1 LGKQGAEQV
10 SQIATVTEETPMQ
23 ATNDH
28 QAVLAARRRFFEDG
42 RTPRGLIAEPILRS
56 WTRCAALGLEAMTAP
71 PVAVLTAGGLREAC
85 ERHEQ
90 LRRLCRP
97 EIESLYLDARDT
109 DSVVILTDPQG
120 LVLDAVGS
128 TDFADKAARVALR
141 PGVQW
146 HEAATGTNAIGMAL
160 IERRPVAVHGAEH
173 YFAPHRILSC
183 HAAPILEP
191 DGQLAGALD
200 LSGHAAM
207 PHAHALG
214 LLRVVVDQIEH
225 RLFEG
230 RYPHCQ
236 VLRLH
241 SERGHLG
248 TAREGILV
256 FDGPRLVAANRHALA
271 LLGLDWDS
279 LGQLR
284 YSELFATSLSQ
295 LRDGAPLRGLRG
307 REWHGRLDPEATRP
321 PATST
326 KAAATTPRLAPAAEA
341 IVLDAAARKALA
353 RASRI
358 LDADLPVLLQGET
371 GAGKEVFAQQLHAAC
386 SRAQAPLVA
395 VNCAAL
401 PENLIESELFGYE
414 EGAFTGA
421 RRRGAI
427 GLLRQAQGGVLF
439 LDEIGDMPLGL
450 QSRLLRVLQQREV
463 TPLGGGKPVA
473 VDFRLI
479 CATHRDLRQAVEQGT
494 FRADLYYRIAQYTLP
509 LPALR
514 EHPDLQG
521 LIGDLWRRLQQQ
533 PVAELPSELRE
544 RLAAHDWPG
553 NYRELVSC
561 LRALLALAGPDHSL
575 TLDDLPPALRV
586 PASRAAPVLAE
597 GTLSALADE
606 AMRSALAAA
615 EGNVSAAARRLGV
628 SRSTLYRRLLQKPH

>member
-1 LGKQGAEQV
+1 
-10 SQIATVTEETPMQ
+10 MQ

-28 QAVLAARRRFFEDG
+28 QSVLAARRRFFEDG

-56 WTRCAALGLEAMTAP
+56 WTRCAALGLEAAKTP
-71 PVAVLTAGGLREAC
+71 EVATLSSGGLREAC

-128 TDFADKAARVALR
+128 TEFADKAARVALR

-160 IERRPVAVHGAEH
+160 IERRPVEVRGAEH

-191 DGQLAGALD
+191 DGRLAGALD

-248 TAREGILV
+248 TAREGVLV

-271 LLGLDWDS
+271 LLGLEWDS
-279 LGQLR
+279 LGECR
-284 YSELFATSLSQ
+284 YSELFATTLSQ

-307 REWHGRLDPEATRP
+307 RELHGRLDPEATRP
-321 PATST
+321 LAMST
-326 KAAATTPRLAPAAEA
+326 TAAAPARLAPAAEA

-439 LDEIGDMPLGL
+439 LDEIGDMPLAL

-479 CATHRDLRQAVEQGT
+479 CATHRDLRQAVAQGT

-514 EHPDLQG
+514 EHADLPG
-521 LIGDLWRRLQQQ
+521 LIGDLWRRLQQG
-533 PVAELPSELRE
+533 PVADLPSELRE

-561 LRALLALAGPDHSL
+561 LRALLALAGPDYRL
-575 TLDDLPPALRV
+575 TLDDLPPALRDPLPQVV
-586 PASRAAPVLAE
+586 PLTADA
-597 GTLSALADE
+597 TLSALAEE
-606 AMRSALAAA
+606 AMRSALTAA

>member
-1 LGKQGAEQV
+1 
-10 SQIATVTEETPMQ
+10 MQ

-28 QAVLAARRRFFEDG
+28 QSVLAARRRFFEDG

-56 WTRCAALGLEAMTAP
+56 WTRCAALGLEAAKTP
-71 PVAVLTAGGLREAC
+71 EVAALSSGGLREAC

-160 IERRPVAVHGAEH
+160 IERRPVAVRGAEH

-191 DGQLAGALD
+191 DGRLAGALD

-241 SERGHLG
+241 SERSHLG
-248 TAREGILV
+248 TAREGVLA
-256 FDGPRLVAANRHALA
+256 FDGLRLVAANRHALA

-279 LGQLR
+279 LGECR
-284 YSELFATSLSQ
+284 YSELFATTLSQ

-307 REWHGRLDPEATRP
+307 RELHGRLDPEAARP
-321 PATST
+321 VAMRPT
-326 KAAATTPRLAPAAEA
+326 AAAPVRLAPAAEA

-353 RASRI
+353 RASRV

-421 RRRGAI
+421 RRRGAV

-479 CATHRDLRQAVEQGT
+479 CATHRDLRQAVAEGR

-514 EHPDLQG
+514 EHADLPG
-521 LIGDLWRRLQQQ
+521 LIGDLWRRLQQGTA
-533 PVAELPSELRE
+533 VELPSELRE

-561 LRALLALAGPDHSL
+561 LRALLALAGPDYRL
-575 TLDDLPPALRV
+575 TLDDLPPALRE
-586 PASRAAPVLAE
+586 PLPQVLPLSAE
-597 GTLSALADE
+597 ATLSALAE
-606 AMRSALAAA
+606 GAMRKALEAA

>member
-1 LGKQGAEQV
+1 
-10 SQIATVTEETPMQ
+10 MQ

-28 QAVLAARRRFFEDG
+28 QSVLAARRRFFEDG

-56 WTRCAALGLEAMTAP
+56 WTRCAALGLEAAKTP
-71 PVAVLTAGGLREAC
+71 EVAALSSGGLREAC

-160 IERRPVAVHGAEH
+160 IERRPVAVRGAEH

-191 DGQLAGALD
+191 DGRLAGALD

-248 TAREGILV
+248 TAREGVLV

-279 LGQLR
+279 LGECR
-284 YSELFATSLSQ
+284 YSELFATTLSQ

-307 REWHGRLDPEATRP
+307 RELHGRLDPEATRP
-321 PATST
+321 LAMSPT
-326 KAAATTPRLAPAAEA
+326 AAAPARLAPAAEA

-421 RRRGAI
+421 RRRGAV

-439 LDEIGDMPLGL
+439 LDEIGDMPLAL

-479 CATHRDLRQAVEQGT
+479 CATHRDLRQAVAQGT

-514 EHPDLQG
+514 EHADLPG
-521 LIGDLWRRLQQQ
+521 LIGDLWRRLQQG
-533 PVAELPSELRE
+533 PAAELPSELRE

-561 LRALLALAGPDHSL
+561 LRALLALAGPGYRL
-575 TLDDLPPALRV
+575 TLDDLPPALRDPLPQVV
-586 PASRAAPVLAE
+586 PLATDD
-597 GTLSALADE
+597 TLSALAE
-606 AMRSALAAA
+606 GAMRNALEAA

>member
-1 LGKQGAEQV
+1 
-10 SQIATVTEETPMQ
+10 MQ

-56 WTRCAALGLEAMTAP
+56 WTRCAALGLEAAKTP
-71 PVAVLTAGGLREAC
+71 EVAALSSGGLREAC

-97 EIESLYLDARDT
+97 EIEALYLDARDT

-191 DGQLAGALD
+191 DGRLAGALD
-200 LSGHAAM
+200 LSGHAAL

-241 SERGHLG
+241 SERSHLG
-248 TAREGILV
+248 TAREGVLV
-256 FDGPRLVAANRHALA
+256 FDGPRLIAANRHALA

-279 LGQLR
+279 LGQCR
-284 YSELFATSLSQ
+284 YSELFGTTLSQ
-295 LRDGAPLRGLRG
+295 LRDGQPLRGLRG
-307 REWHGRLDPEATRP
+307 REFHGRLDAEAARP
-321 PATST
+321 LALSATAAGVPARP
-326 KAAATTPRLAPAAEA
+326 TPITEA
-341 IVLDAAARKALA
+341 IVLDAAARQALA

-371 GAGKEVFAQQLHAAC
+371 GAGKEVFARQLHAAC

-421 RRRGAI
+421 RRRGAV

-439 LDEIGDMPLGL
+439 LDEIGDMPLAL

-479 CATHRDLRQAVEQGT
+479 CATHRDLRQAVAEGR

-514 EHPDLQG
+514 EHADLPG
-521 LIGDLWRRLQQQ
+521 LIADLWIRLQAG
-533 PVAELPSELRE
+533 PPSALPAELMA

-561 LRALLALAGPDHSL
+561 LRALLALAGPDCRL
-575 TLDDLPPALRV
+575 TLDDLPPALRD
-586 PASRAAPVLAE
+586 PPQPFAAVSTEA
-597 GTLSALADE
+597 TLSALAE
-606 AMRSALAAA
+606 GAMRSALAAA

>member
-1 LGKQGAEQV
+1 
-10 SQIATVTEETPMQ
+10 MQ

-28 QAVLAARRRFFEDG
+28 QSVLAARRRFFEDG

-56 WTRCAALGLEAMTAP
+56 WTRCAALGLEAAKTP
-71 PVAVLTAGGLREAC
+71 EVAALSSGGLREAC

-160 IERRPVAVHGAEH
+160 IERRPVAVRGAEH

-191 DGQLAGALD
+191 DGRLAGALD

-241 SERGHLG
+241 SERSHLG
-248 TAREGILV
+248 TAREGVLV

-279 LGQLR
+279 LGECR
-284 YSELFATSLSQ
+284 YSELFATTLSQ

-307 REWHGRLDPEATRP
+307 RELHGRLDPEAARP
-321 PATST
+321 VAMSPTAD
-326 KAAATTPRLAPAAEA
+326 APVRLAPAAEA

-353 RASRI
+353 RASRV

-421 RRRGAI
+421 RRRGAV

-479 CATHRDLRQAVEQGT
+479 CATHRDLRQAVAEGR

-514 EHPDLQG
+514 EHADLPG
-521 LIGDLWRRLQQQ
+521 LIGDLWRRLQQGTA
-533 PVAELPSELRE
+533 VELPSELRE

-561 LRALLALAGPDHSL
+561 LRALLALAGPDYRL
-575 TLDDLPPALRV
+575 TVEDLPPALREPLPPV
-586 PASRAAPVLAE
+586 APLNTEA
-597 GTLSALADE
+597 TLSALAE
-606 AMRSALAAA
+606 GAMRKALEAA